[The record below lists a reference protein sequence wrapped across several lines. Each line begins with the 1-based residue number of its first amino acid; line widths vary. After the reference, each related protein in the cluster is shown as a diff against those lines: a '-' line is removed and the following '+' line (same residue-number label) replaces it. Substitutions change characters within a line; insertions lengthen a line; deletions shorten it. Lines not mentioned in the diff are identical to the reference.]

1 MEETVSSELGTRKK
15 IENKSV
21 ENSTLIGVWTGSF
34 SKNKNKIKKVVLK
47 MHFNFKAYKTMF
59 FQLFLVSTPRGVGG

>member
-21 ENSTLIGVWTGSF
+21 ENSTLMGVWTGSF
-34 SKNKNKIKKVVLK
+34 SKNKNKIKKSCVE
-47 MHFNFKAYKTMF
+47 NA
-59 FQLFLVSTPRGVGG
+59 FQF